1 MLNKSSETI
10 AKKKDDTQKLVK
22 QIQDESKEKLLP
34 MLQEKSQELT
44 NYIVDLLHEKGEEN
58 VNNTQILSLIARKSL
73 SEIAMNTSRISY
85 TPQEIVMG
93 FNLYLDMINKINAIK
108 KYPPTVESFSMFMGI
123 SRNTYNNWLV
133 DSEKKD
139 IMDYIH
145 SYLLGVLATGGL
157 TGEVKEISAM
167 YQQKVMGKVEAQTP
181 IVVKHEKTADI
192 DEINAQLEALKGKK
206 IIDAEYDEVEDGTD

>member
-1 MLNKSSETI
+1 MLNKSFETI
-10 AKKKDDTQKLVK
+10 AKKKENSQKLVK
-22 QIQDESKEKLLP
+22 KIQDESKEKLLP

-44 NYIVDLLHEKGEEN
+44 SYIVDLLHEKGEEN

-139 IMDYIH
+139 VMDYIH

-157 TGEVKEISAM
+157 TGEVKEISSM
-167 YQQKVMGKVEAQTP
+167 FLQKCMGKQEIQQP
-181 IVVKHEKTADI
+181 IQHEVTVKTDI

-206 IIDAEYDEVEDGTD
+206 IIDAEYDEVEE